1 MVGRVAGRALAFQVR
16 LGVAGKGGLAFSRWR
31 RASHSAQVCA
41 APPPILVAAF
51 AERGEAGLGSRP
63 EPKTAAERQPKA
75 RADDADPAQL
85 SAEARVAELERQ
97 LGSKQLE
104 VDFLRRTFEHVRG
117 VQQQRAASGATTSTT
132 PSAADSGSKD
142 RA

>member
-1 MVGRVAGRALAFQVR
+1 MSGQYVRHSVEFKREALRRMETCRNISQLAR
-16 LGVAGKGGLAFSRWR
+16 ELGVR
-31 RASHSAQVCA
+31 RKFLYDWKQ
-41 APPPILVAAF
+41 AF

-63 EPKTAAERQPKA
+63 QPKPAAERQPKA